1 MLDFNY
7 QLGYYRRNNFG
18 QPCIW
23 YARPFDDDSIIVY
36 HGIVGKTITS
46 EIINVHRK
54 PADEIKSR
62 INAKRKTGYKLLSEL
77 KDNVSLPVE
86 RELLSYL
93 DTYLPQHRTTA
104 DGTLLPML
112 AKVYDNTN
120 NKLFNKVPCWYGQWK
135 INGLR
140 CFVSAEVNHNDFF
153 KPIAL
158 KFQSREGTYWN
169 SLAYLEDYL
178 LSVLDKQLL
187 DKMVEEHYI
196 LDGEVYLP
204 NHTVNEIDHFVKDAK
219 CAENKFLQ
227 YWCYD
232 IAIDNFSQADRLN
245 YIQNMQSKYVKAF
258 ENKNEHLNNT
268 ERLII
273 LPVYTI
279 TNDACATLNRN
290 EFIDLGF
297 EGLIM
302 RNPIAEYQYGK
313 RQLGT
318 MVKYKR
324 STDGKF
330 TILDIYPE
338 GIKRKN
344 IPLFLLKNDINDAT
358 FEVHIGGSQDYQST
372 FLNEDKKRATIGKQ
386 MYVEYG
392 ERSGVNQVPFHVK
405 ETFLL

>member
-1 MLDFNY
+1 MFNFNY
-7 QLGYYRRNNFG
+7 QLAYYRRNNFG
-18 QPCIW
+18 QPCVW
-23 YARPFDDDSIIVY
+23 FATPFGNDSIIVY
-36 HGIVGKTITS
+36 HGIVGKTITN
-46 EIINVHRK
+46 EIIHIARK
-54 PADEIKSR
+54 PKDEVKSR
-62 INAKRKTGYKLLSEL
+62 INAKRKIGYKLLSEL

-86 RELLSYL
+86 EQLLSYL
-93 DTYLPQHRTTA
+93 DTYLPQYRTTA

-120 NKLFNKVPCWYGQWK
+120 NKLFNKVSVWYGQWK

-140 CFVSAEVNHNDFF
+140 CFVSAEANNDMF
-153 KPIAL
+153 KPVNL

-169 SLAYLEDYL
+169 SLSFLEDYL
-178 LSVLDKQLL
+178 LSALDKQLL
-187 DKMVEEHYI
+187 NKMIEEHYV
-196 LDGEVYLP
+196 LDGEIYLP
-204 NHTVNEIDHFVKDAK
+204 NHTVNEINHFVKDAT
-219 CAENKFLQ
+219 CPENKLLQ

-232 IAIDNFSQADRLN
+232 VAIDDTNQCDRLN
-245 YIQNMQSKYVKAF
+245 YLHAMQGNYIKVFDTK
-258 ENKNEHLNNT
+258 EKHLNNT
-268 ERLII
+268 QQLII
-273 LPVYTI
+273 LPIYNI
-279 TNDACATLNRN
+279 ENDYRATFKRN
-290 EFIDLGF
+290 DFIDLGF

-318 MVKYKR
+318 MIKYKR
-324 STDGKF
+324 ATDGKF
-330 TILDIYPE
+330 AIIDIYPE

-372 FLNEDKKRATIGKQ
+372 FLEEDKKHATIGKQ